1 MTSYVHIFLS
11 PFPST
16 YMCPLHFP
24 TLYPVPYLYLT
35 NHAFHPTCSCFLQH
49 SGTTA
54 LMYAVGKGHTDC
66 VIALLA
72 SPDINV
78 NHADVSIYLLTLSH
92 KLVGSEGEG
101 RLPHSPPHFTC
112 STYSLCPL

>member
-1 MTSYVHIFLS
+1 MTACDEGY
-11 PFPST
+11 
-16 YMCPLHFP
+16 
-24 TLYPVPYLYLT
+24 
-35 NHAFHPTCSCFLQH
+35 
-49 SGTTA
+49 
-54 LMYAVGKGHTDC
+54 TDC

-101 RLPHSPPHFTC
+101 RLPHSPHILTPYPHLLFTPPPPHFTC